1 MDEFANYRNPDDSI
15 DWGKYS
21 MDKFRKE
28 MEERGKKSI
37 VELEDLNVFK
47 LADELSDIVWEIVL
61 RWEKFAKD
69 TVGNQ
74 WVRSADSVGANI
86 AEGYGR
92 YFFGE
97 YIVFLYYSR
106 GSLKETEYWT
116 EKAEKRNLL
125 TDEEYSRLKDIISKL
140 PKELNATIKNIKL
153 QQKKWPR
160 R

>member
-1 MDEFANYRNPDDSI
+1 MDEFANYKNPDGSI

-21 MDKFRKE
+21 MDKFQKE
-28 MEERGKKSI
+28 MEERGKKNV
-37 VELEDLNVFK
+37 VELEDLRVFK
-47 LADELSDIVWEIVL
+47 LADELSDIVWEIVF
-61 RWEKFAKD
+61 RWDKFAKD

-74 WVRSADSVGANI
+74 WVRSTDSVGANI

-97 YIVFLYYSR
+97 NIVFLYYSR
-106 GSLKETEYWT
+106 GSLKESEYWMN
-116 EKAEKRNLL
+116 KAHKRGLVGE
-125 TDEEYSRLKDIISKL
+125 DEYKRLKIVFENL
-140 PKELNATIKNIKL
+140 PKELNATIKNIKI